1 MSISNEFVF
10 SFIIILFASTIWIS
24 SVSALPQQQTS
35 LGVKI
40 TDPAKVRQLAI
51 GRNLTLS
58 GTSSYSATSNCGVFV
73 IVDGARPYQKTIPIT
88 QAVGNNYSNWKYTL
102 TPSYAGTIKEG
113 TNRITAKLLCKADPV
128 NLTKFYSINVTGTNK
143 IIPKHPVTTRNNTVP
158 ATSNNLS
165 YLFQPTPLI
174 NQLSFPADSAASSA
188 YSDSGSSSGRHHH
201 STFTSATSSD
211 SNRGRH
217 HHSTF
222 TSATSSAYSDSGSSS
237 GRHHHSIYDK
247 DHSYGKSSRHHRG
260 YGGGDGGGYGGGDG
274 GGYGGGD
281 GGGYGGGD
289 GGGYGGG
296 DGGGYGG
303 GDGGGYGGS
312 WGW

>member
-73 IVDGARPYQKTIPIT
+73 IVDGVRPYQKTIPIT
-88 QAVGNNYSNWKYTL
+88 QAVGNNYSKWKYTL
-102 TPSYAGTIKEG
+102 THSYAATIKEG
-113 TNRITAKLLCKADPV
+113 TNRITAKLLCQADPV

-143 IIPKHPVTTRNNTVP
+143 IIPKHPVTTRNNTTAVP
-158 ATSNNLS
+158 ATSTNLS
-165 YLFQPTPLI
+165 YLFRPTPLI
-174 NQLSFPADSAASSA
+174 NHLSFPADSTTSSA
-188 YSDSGSSSGRHHH
+188 YSDSGSNSGRHHH

-211 SNRGRH
+211 S
-217 HHSTF
+217 
-222 TSATSSAYSDSGSSS
+222 SDSGSSS

-274 GGYGGGD
+274 GGYGG
-281 GGGYGGGD
+281 
-289 GGGYGGG
+289 
-296 DGGGYGG
+296 
-303 GDGGGYGGS
+303 
-312 WGW
+312 